1 MRTGEDMAGMKL
13 SQKMENRIRIMIAMI
28 LFAMILM
35 IPQTVQAALDLSEEG
50 VYQAI
55 LAMQDEYYE

>member
-1 MRTGEDMAGMKL
+1 MAGMKL